1 LQLIEIVQLAL
12 FGFAVL
18 ILILFFASY
27 LGYKARKKNEKS
39 FTSNNSFHDQSN
51 AGIEFNDHKEI
62 TIEDKKEIVES
73 VTSNNK
79 TQKFQVFNPNT
90 SSSDKENI
98 KNTKKHFPRTL
109 YIKK

>member
-1 LQLIEIVQLAL
+1 MQLIEIVQMSL
-12 FGFAVL
+12 FGFAAL
-18 ILILFFASY
+18 ILILFFVSY
-27 LGYKARKKNEKS
+27 FGYKARKKNRKS

-51 AGIEFNDHKEI
+51 AEIEFNNNKEI

-73 VTSNNK
+73 IPSNNK

-90 SSSDKENI
+90 SSGNKENI